1 MTGVFV
7 VSGIIIVV
15 VFGAFVLTV
24 NKGYGVQ
31 HKVDKLEDVK
41 MKNNNDEK

>member
-41 MKNNNDEK
+41 MKNNHDKK